1 LGTPAA
7 GNIPGGRAA
16 ASNWTDSSGHFWL
29 FGGQALDT
37 NGTDGLINDLWEF
50 NPSTSEWTWM
60 GGGST
65 AGQPGVYGTLGTN
78 AVGNTPGARDE
89 VSSWTD
95 SSGNLWLFGGYGF
108 DANGNYGYLNDLWRY
123 QLSATTLAAAATPT
137 FSVPGGTYSS
147 TQSVTISDTTPNA
160 TIYYTTD
167 GTTPTANSTV
177 YSGTAI
183 TVASTATIE
192 AIATASGY
200 TQSAVATAAYT
211 INLPAVA
218 APTFSVAAGT
228 YSTGQTVTISD
239 TTPGATIYYTT
250 NGTAPSTSSTVYNG
264 AITVAATETL
274 EALATASGY
283 SASAVA
289 TATYTITQPVAPSF
303 TISSTTTPQTVQP
316 GGAATYSITVT
327 AQNGTFPNPV
337 TLTASGLPAGATAT
351 FLPPSITPG
360 SSSASSAL
368 TIQTANP
375 AAALTTKDSKWP
387 LTASALSL
395 IGMFFLPGKRRR
407 RWITLTV
414 LLLASL
420 GAFTAL
426 TACGGGFGFTSS
438 ATSYTITITGSSGS
452 VQQTTTVP
460 LTVE

>member
-1 LGTPAA
+1 
-7 GNIPGGRAA
+7 
-16 ASNWTDSSGHFWL
+16 
-29 FGGQALDT
+29 
-37 NGTDGLINDLWEF
+37 
-50 NPSTSEWTWM
+50 
-60 GGGST
+60 
-65 AGQPGVYGTLGTN
+65 
-78 AVGNTPGARDE
+78 
-89 VSSWTD
+89 VS
-95 SSGNLWLFGGYGF
+95 
-108 DANGNYGYLNDLWRY
+108 
-123 QLSATTLAAAATPT
+123 
-137 FSVPGGTYSS
+137 
-147 TQSVTISDTTPNA
+147 ISDTT
-160 TIYYTTD
+160 
-167 GTTPTANSTV
+167 S
-177 YSGTAI
+177 
-183 TVASTATIE
+183 
-192 AIATASGY
+192 
-200 TQSAVATAAYT
+200 SAA
-211 INLPAVA
+211 
-218 APTFSVAAGT
+218 
-228 YSTGQTVTISD
+228 
-239 TTPGATIYYTT
+239 IYYTT
-250 NGTAPSTSSTVYNG
+250 NGTTPSTSSTVYNG
-264 AITVAATETL
+264 AITVSATETL

-283 SASAVA
+283 SISAVA

-303 TISSTTTPQTVQP
+303 TISSITGPQTVQP